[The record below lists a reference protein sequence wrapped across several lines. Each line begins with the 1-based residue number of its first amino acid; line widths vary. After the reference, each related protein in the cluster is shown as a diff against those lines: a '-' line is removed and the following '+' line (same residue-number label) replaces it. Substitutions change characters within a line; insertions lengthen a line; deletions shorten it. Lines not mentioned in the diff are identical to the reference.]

1 MPAPASLCPALEFN
15 FLTMKPPQL
24 ALAAVIIA
32 IASGS
37 GGYFIGKNKG
47 PESESSHPD
56 RHVSPQAK
64 TGTRSATPSR
74 TDYSTL
80 RRELDA
86 QNDPLAR
93 FKLAIQ
99 NLEGWID
106 ADPEAAMGWLQ
117 SQPRTAR
124 LQDIMRKA
132 LARYAANN
140 PKGAA
145 TWAAENLTGHE
156 LNNSLILIAEEWAER
171 DGLEAAT
178 WISNMPPTRER
189 DAAMESMFFAWA
201 SNDPAAAIDFIG
213 KNASSPQLAAMLRHA
228 AYAGWAK
235 SDPVGAVSASL
246 ETSKTHN
253 DPAQFAN
260 TIANWAIMDLAAGSQ
275 WLIDNV
281 SSGEQRSIA
290 VQELASIF
298 ASQSPESGLQWI
310 SKLKPGQE
318 QTDAYKRLATD
329 WGSSDPAGAAKWVGT
344 QNHTSLDPDTI
355 SHILH
360 NYLASDSNAYE
371 AWHASLPEGPLKQQA
386 NEVMSTAD
394 GAEAPQST
402 PSPEP
407 R

>member
-1 MPAPASLCPALEFN
+1 
-15 FLTMKPPQL
+15 MKPLPL
-24 ALAAVIIA
+24 ALAAALLA

-37 GGYFIGKNKG
+37 GGYLIGKNQR
-47 PESESSHPD
+47 SE
-56 RHVSPQAK
+56 A
-64 TGTRSATPSR
+64 SATPVTTSIPANTKSGSKAAVPTR
-74 TDYSTL
+74 SDYSTL
-80 RRELDA
+80 RGELDS
-86 QNDPLAR
+86 QTDPLAR

-106 ADPEAAMGWLQ
+106 ADPEAAMAWLQ

-124 LQDIMRKA
+124 VQDIMRKA
-132 LARYAANN
+132 LAGYAAND

-145 TWAAENLTGHE
+145 SWAAANLKGHE
-156 LNNSLILIAEEWAER
+156 LNNSLILIAEEWAES

-178 WISNMPPTRER
+178 WISAMPPTRER

-213 KNASSPQLAAMLRHA
+213 KNASSPQHAAMLRYA

-235 SDPVGAVSASL
+235 TDPLGAVTASL
-246 ETSKTHN
+246 DSSKTHN

-275 WLIDNV
+275 WLLDNV
-281 SSGEQRSIA
+281 KSGEQRAIA

-298 ASQSPESGLQWI
+298 AGQSPEAGLEWI
-310 SKLKPGQE
+310 NKLSPGQE
-318 QTDAYKRLATD
+318 QDAARNRLAAE
-329 WGSSDPAGAAKWVGT
+329 WGSSDPAGAAQWAGT
-344 QNHTSLDPDTI
+344 QTNANLDPEAI

-360 NYLASDSNAYE
+360 NFLASDSKAYE

-386 NEVMSTAD
+386 AQVIATSE
-394 GAEAPQST
+394 GAEEPQAI
-402 PSPEP
+402 PSSGP

>member
-1 MPAPASLCPALEFN
+1 
-15 FLTMKPPQL
+15 MKPLPL
-24 ALAAVIIA
+24 ALAAALLA

-37 GGYFIGKNKG
+37 GGYLIGKKQR
-47 PESESSHPD
+47 SE
-56 RHVSPQAK
+56 A
-64 TGTRSATPSR
+64 SATPVTTSIPANTKSGGKAAVPTR
-74 TDYSTL
+74 SDYSTL
-80 RRELDA
+80 RGELDS
-86 QNDPLAR
+86 QTDPLAR

-106 ADPEAAMGWLQ
+106 ADPEAAMAWLQ

-124 LQDIMRKA
+124 VQDIMRKA
-132 LARYAANN
+132 LAGYAAND

-145 TWAAENLTGHE
+145 SWAAANLKGHE
-156 LNNSLILIAEEWAER
+156 LNNSLILIAEEWAES

-178 WISNMPPTRER
+178 WISAMPPTRER

-213 KNASSPQLAAMLRHA
+213 KNASSPQHAAMLRYA

-235 SDPVGAVSASL
+235 TDPLGAVTASL
-246 ETSKTHN
+246 DSSKTHN

-275 WLIDNV
+275 WLLDNV
-281 SSGEQRSIA
+281 KSGEQRAIA

-298 ASQSPESGLQWI
+298 AGQSPEAGLEWI
-310 SKLKPGQE
+310 NKLSPGQE
-318 QTDAYKRLATD
+318 QDSARNRLAAE
-329 WGSSDPAGAAKWVGT
+329 WGSSDPAGAAQWAGT
-344 QNHTSLDPDTI
+344 QTIANLDPEAI

-360 NYLASDSNAYE
+360 NFLASDSKAYE
-371 AWHASLPEGPLKQQA
+371 TWHASLPEGPLKQQA
-386 NEVMSTAD
+386 AQVITTSD
-394 GAEAPQST
+394 GAEEPQAI
-402 PSPEP
+402 PSSGP